1 MPGNWI
7 AAFAAMT
14 GFDFPVDW
22 EADCAGGCAQ
32 IGVGCAWIGVGA
44 GGFVG
49 ERRIVRW
56 PTLGVCTF
64 LSLPFLCLPGPI
76 A

>member
-14 GFDFPVDW
+14 AFDSPVAWD
-22 EADCAGGCAQ
+22 ADCAARFAR
-32 IGVGCAWIGVGA
+32 VDVAA
-44 GGFVG
+44 GRFVG
-49 ERRIVRW
+49 ERRIGRW